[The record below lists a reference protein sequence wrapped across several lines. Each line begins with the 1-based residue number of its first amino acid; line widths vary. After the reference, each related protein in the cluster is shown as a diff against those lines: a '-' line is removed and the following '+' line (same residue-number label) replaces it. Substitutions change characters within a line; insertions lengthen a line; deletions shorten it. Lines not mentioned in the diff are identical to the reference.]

1 MGCLPRGGLVVAG
14 GGSGAVDP
22 DGTGR
27 GVEGPGVGADWE
39 VPPDGLKTA
48 GMVW

>member
-22 DGTGR
+22 AGAGC
-27 GVEGPGVGADWE
+27 GVERPGVGAVWE